1 VNVPERSYVYDLIE
15 GEKKKKHKPFPAN
28 FVSRKIIFLYFCF
41 FKVVVKNK
49 KRGTLVE
56 V

>member
-1 VNVPERSYVYDLIE
+1 VNVPERSYAYDLIE
-15 GEKKKKHKPFPAN
+15 GGKKKHKPFPAN